1 MRIQIASKE
10 LFIEL
15 DERDLVSLSQKYV
28 IKNKFRFSVLDDEQL
43 LVSLRMEGSDK
54 LCTMYDS
61 NELIIFL
68 PFNEFEKWLNSESTL
83 YHSEKGDNAS
93 NNMHITLKKT
103 TVVTRIK
110 NVKHVE
116 GSALDNNNI
125 NYN

>member
-1 MRIQIASKE
+1 
-10 LFIEL
+10 
-15 DERDLVSLSQKYV
+15 
-28 IKNKFRFSVLDDEQL
+28 
-43 LVSLRMEGSDK
+43 MEGSDK

-68 PFNEFEKWLNSESTL
+68 PFNDFEKWLNSDSTM

-103 TVVTRIK
+103 TVITRTK
-110 NVKHVE
+110 SVGYAE